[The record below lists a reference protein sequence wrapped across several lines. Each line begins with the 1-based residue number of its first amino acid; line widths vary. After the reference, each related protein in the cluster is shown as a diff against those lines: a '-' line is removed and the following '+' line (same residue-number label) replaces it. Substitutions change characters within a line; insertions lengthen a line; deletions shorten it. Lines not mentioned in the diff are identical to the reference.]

1 MDEADLL
8 ADHIAILAAPGK
20 LIASGT
26 PVALKRD
33 LGEGYTVQ
41 VTFKDDVLRN
51 ELLGSVRAIAPE
63 THTSSPLP
71 HQVCYH
77 LKSKDPLVV
86 EKVLQLLDD
95 EGNTHNVVSCDVL
108 GTTIEDIFLDLMS
121 KEEVLDVGEKVS
133 RDTVALASSL
143 KPGTMQLANGQR
155 MSPYRQAFTIFHK
168 RLLIARRSWLTPLLT
183 VLIAIAGACIP
194 LVFMSGRQQSC
205 IKHFDN
211 ATSIPLYLPSSF
223 LIPFTLGYTSRVAVS
238 PPEIISTL
246 GSSTDFFRVTNLPD
260 NASFV
265 NYIEA
270 NYRNLSLGG
279 VSFDLAEQTALVA
292 WEASSPG
299 FTSASMLNLA
309 SNVLYNNALNMSGNT
324 AKAPTLIRATYSPFP
339 PTAAGTLFSLKWVVF
354 FGAVMVR
361 HVNIFHPTN
370 LTVWFAGRLSC
381 ILCAI
386 RVKGKKVF
394 GSGHAAFERLDRSN
408 RTLAR
413 SSDI

>member
-1 MDEADLL
+1 MQFLDEADLL

-41 VTFKDDVLRN
+41 VTFKTNSVDPEKLDSTSRN
-51 ELLGSVRAIAPE
+51 ELLESIRAIAPE
-63 THTSSPLP
+63 THTSSPIPNL
-71 HQVCYH
+71 VCYH
-77 LKSKDPLVV
+77 LKSKDSVVV

-95 EGNTHNVVSCDVL
+95 EGQTHNIASCDVL

-121 KEEVLDVGEKVS
+121 KEEGPDDAEKVS
-133 RDTVALASSL
+133 RDTIPLASNL
-143 KPGTMQLANGQR
+143 KPGAMQLANGRR

-183 VLIAIAGACIP
+183 VLIAIAGATIP
-194 LVFMSGRQQSC
+194 LVFIHGRQQSC
-205 IKHFDN
+205 VRGFDN
-211 ATSIPLYLPSSF
+211 ATSIPLYLPSSP
-223 LIPFTLGYTSRVAVS
+223 LVPFTFGFTSRVVVS
-238 PPEIISTL
+238 PPGIASTL
-246 GSSTDFFRVTNLPD
+246 GSSTEFFRVTDVPD

-309 SNVLYNNALNMSGNT
+309 SNVLYNNALNISGNT
-324 AKAPTLIRATYSPFP
+324 ADTPTLIRATYSPFP

-361 HVNIFHPTN
+361 HRSLFTPQ
-370 LTVWFAGRLSC
+370 LT
-381 ILCAI
+381 
-386 RVKGKKVF
+386 
-394 GSGHAAFERLDRSN
+394 
-408 RTLAR
+408 
-413 SSDI
+413 